1 MFSGESSNDRSG
13 SRAHIH
19 CSGTVPCGC
28 GDEQQSLVLRPGRPG
43 TRCVCVCVSSDQVSK
58 SESLPFYVPEMSLC
72 VSGFNKLKDIEYLG
86 TIASMCLNS
95 DYAAALFEGK
105 VQLHV
110 VSHLVTDHRAGFIVF
125 LFYLMNKLQASVYVL
140 CF

>member
-1 MFSGESSNDRSG
+1 MLCFQESPVTIEVEVEPTFIAVGPCHVAVGMNN
-13 SRAHIH
+13 RAWFYALA
-19 CSGTVPCGC
+19 
-28 GDEQQSLVLRPGRPG
+28 DQEPGVYI
-43 TRCVCVCVSSDQVSK
+43 CVFVCPLSQVSK
-58 SESLPFYVPEMSLC
+58 SESLPFYVPEMCLC

-125 LFYLMNKLQASVYVL
+125 
-140 CF
+140 CFIS

>member
-1 MFSGESSNDRSG
+1 MEVEPTFIAVGPYHVAVGMNN
-13 SRAHIH
+13 RAWFYA
-19 CSGTVPCGC
+19 
-28 GDEQQSLVLRPGRPG
+28 LVDQEPG
-43 TRCVCVCVSSDQVSK
+43 VCVFVCPVNQVSK

-110 VSHLVTDHRAGFIVF
+110 VSHLVTDHRADFIVF
-125 LFYLMNKLQASVYVL
+125 FVL
-140 CF
+140 SHE